1 MKCLDIMSNNFRN
14 FPPRQNEIVE
24 PTPVR
29 DRTRTLEES
38 DFEIINLVA

>member
-1 MKCLDIMSNNFRN
+1 MKSLDIMSNNSRN

-24 PTPVR
+24 SISVR
-29 DRTRTLEES
+29 DRTKTLEES